1 MSQAFFRVTTEVR
14 TQTEI
19 LIPEPEAVAGWE
31 GGQLRGMAV
40 GAALARAVEREVAA
54 KGRTDLRPV
63 RWTLDLFRPVF
74 LRPCRIRVTVVRDG
88 RRLSLFDAVLIQ
100 DDRPVA
106 RAGALYL
113 RPGVDPQGVCWSPGT
128 IADPPPTDRLPEP
141 GRNRV
146 YFSEDA
152 GWGPDPRTHHNVGR
166 TGIWHQP
173 IAVVAGEE
181 PTPFQFV
188 AGLADVTNVIA
199 NLGSNGLEYI
209 NADATLTLTR
219 LPEGNE
225 AGLLCLDRLAEDG
238 IVIGTAAVYDRK
250 GVFGT
255 TTVSSLANAR
265 GAADLSVIGT
275 LARAGAAEAG

>member
-1 MSQAFFRVTTEVR
+1 MGHAFFRAISDSRTHAEV
-14 TQTEI
+14 
-19 LIPEPEAVAGWE
+19 LIPEPHAGSGWD

-40 GAALARAVEREVAA
+40 GAALARAVEREVTAR
-54 KGRTDLRPV
+54 GRSDLRPV

-74 LRPCRIRVTVVRDG
+74 MRPCRTRITVVRDG
-88 RRLSLFDAVLIQ
+88 RRLALFDAVLIQ

-113 RPGVDPQGVCWSPGT
+113 RPGPTPDGICWSPDT
-128 IADPPPTDRLPEP
+128 TADPPPTDRLPAP
-141 GRNRV
+141 GQDRV

-152 GWGPDPRTHHNVGR
+152 GWGPDPRTHHNTGR
-166 TGIWHQP
+166 TGIWHHP
-173 IAVVAGEE
+173 VTVVAGEQ

-219 LPEGNE
+219 LPEGGE
-225 AGLLCLDRLAEDG
+225 AGLIGLDRIAQDG
-238 IVIGTAAVYDRK
+238 IAIGTAAVYDRK

-255 TTVSSLANAR
+255 ATVSSLANAR
-265 GAADLSVIGT
+265 GPADLTVIGAPPNAV
-275 LARAGAAEAG
+275 L